1 MHDRVDSPDLSLC
14 LSVCLSSPLGRL
26 RGVNYFPA
34 GCNNEKLNIEVLMGN
49 IEKSIIKQPP
59 YFEAVSLFL
68 QWTCLISAELILWHV
83 GIKLFGSLLSTY
95 QVQPDE

>member
-1 MHDRVDSPDLSLC
+1 
-14 LSVCLSSPLGRL
+14 L

-34 GCNNEKLNIEVLMGN
+34 GCYNEKLNIEVSMGN

-68 QWTCLISAELILWHV
+68 QWTCLISA
-83 GIKLFGSLLSTY
+83 
-95 QVQPDE
+95 

>member
-1 MHDRVDSPDLSLC
+1 MHDRVDSPDLSVC

-49 IEKSIIKQPP
+49 IEKSIIK
-59 YFEAVSLFL
+59 
-68 QWTCLISAELILWHV
+68 
-83 GIKLFGSLLSTY
+83 
-95 QVQPDE
+95 